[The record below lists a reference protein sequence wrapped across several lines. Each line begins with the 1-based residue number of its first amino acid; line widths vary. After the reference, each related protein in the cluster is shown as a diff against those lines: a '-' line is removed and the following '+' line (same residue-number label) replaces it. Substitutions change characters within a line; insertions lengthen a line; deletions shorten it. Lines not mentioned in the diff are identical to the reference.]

1 MKYVALLRG
10 IGPLNPNM
18 HNDKLRMVFEELG
31 FKNVQTVIASGNVL
45 FSRGDVRRTPYGGFP
60 ESASGNVKALEAM
73 IEKTLPKHLGFTS
86 TTIIR
91 SQNELQSLVDK
102 NPFKG
107 IEDTPKS
114 RLNVTFLKNLPKTKF
129 KFPYRADNKTFEL
142 LGIYNCAIFSVID
155 LSGSKTPDLM
165 NWLEK
170 QFGKEITTRTWKTVH
185 RILKKMEPV
194 E

>member
-10 IGPLNPNM
+10 IAPLNPNM
-18 HNDKLRMVFEELG
+18 HNDKLRAVFEELG
-31 FKNVQTVIASGNVL
+31 FKNVETVIASGNVL
-45 FSRGDVRRTPYGGFP
+45 F
-60 ESASGNVKALEAM
+60 ESSSKNVKALETSV
-73 IEKTLPKHLGFTS
+73 EKILPKRLGFSS

-91 SQNELQSLVDK
+91 SEEELLRLVEQ

-114 RLNVTFLKNLPKTKF
+114 RLNVTFLKNIPEAKF
-129 KFPYRADNKTFEL
+129 KFPYSAANATYEL
-142 LGIYNCAIFSVID
+142 LGIYDRSICSVID

-165 NWLEK
+165 AWLEK

-185 RILKKMEPV
+185 RILKKMEAV
-194 E
+194 K